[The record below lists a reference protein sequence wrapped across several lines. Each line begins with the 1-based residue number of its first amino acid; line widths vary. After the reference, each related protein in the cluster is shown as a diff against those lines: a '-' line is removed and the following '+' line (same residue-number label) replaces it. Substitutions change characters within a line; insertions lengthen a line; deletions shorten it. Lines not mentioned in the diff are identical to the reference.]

1 MHPINEFKPTALNI
15 KMSSFKNDLK
25 CSEENTDTTK
35 DFFFLFCSISIDY
48 KTCWK
53 NINES

>member
-35 DFFFLFCSISIDY
+35 GFFFLFCSIPIDY